1 VIVVTKSFV
10 NAVGGPEFAQLLAS
24 DVLSVLSH
32 GATRPLVRKKAALCL
47 LRLLRKSSDD
57 SILLGEEWGA
67 KIAVLLE
74 ESDLGVLL
82 GLTSLLIGI
91 ISRSYEGYEA
101 CVPRLIEIL
110 ERLRERDV
118 PQDYTYYGIPSPWL
132 QIKILRAL
140 QYFPAPENPAILK
153 RLRVILREIITG
165 NDPVKNPNKNN
176 AVHAIVFEAAGV
188 AVSVADEELMPLVVS
203 LMVRFLT
210 VRESN
215 LRYLALENLSR
226 LSQSYHIAK
235 AIGKHRKSIIGCMSD
250 PDPSIT
256 GGALNLLFTTANS
269 ETAAEIVEEL
279 LVAIEKADFS
289 LREEL
294 VLKAAVLAER
304 FPPSSDW
311 YVDIMLRL
319 ILCAGDA
326 SSNEIW
332 HSVVHLVSG
341 KEDLHTHAVEK
352 VISLLKVEV
361 VNDMFLQCAAYILG
375 EYGGNSTTPPM
386 DQFMLL
392 HQYYF
397 SLPAPAKATVL
408 NCYEKM
414 RAREE
419 KSSELAKSIEGIL
432 DSEAKSMN
440 PEIQQRALE
449 YKTLCNNPQ
458 IASIA
463 MQTLPEWEV
472 KKSVLLRK
480 LVGKDASAE
489 ESRDRPSWLS
499 SVDSINEEVIT
510 DSVPKVEIASQV
522 LAEDVIIEEPKPV
535 ELMDLLSFGDE
546 SEQNTVTKDEE
557 NLQVFDNEAFE
568 KEEEPTQRQEEGSEI
583 EISSTEPIGDLAVW
597 RTLLY
602 ASVSGVLYED
612 SNLQIGLRT
621 CSESS
626 NLEMEFYLGNKSA
639 GALDIKK
646 FSIPPTPYFEV
657 TMNKAPASIES
668 GQQILLKSCWT
679 CLLPYSTLPVL
690 QIQYVNSKGESM
702 ARSMTLPLPVTKF
715 CKPVSVPSSVFVTR
729 WNQVTGAPFKL
740 KEHVHFSQ
748 SIEKRDLESLLK
760 KLNCEILEVDI
771 GTPSVNAVSI
781 FHCTNGP
788 VKQVPCMISLSA
800 SDQSMTNVQD
810 LTISVATADAAVS
823 ASFMDALKSQASLI

>member
-1 VIVVTKSFV
+1 M
-10 NAVGGPEFAQLLAS
+10 NAVGGPDFAQLLAS

-74 ESDLGVLL
+74 DSDLGVLL

-91 ISRSYEGYEA
+91 ISTSYKGYEA
-101 CVPRLIEIL
+101 CVPKLVEIL

-140 QYFPAPENPAILK
+140 QYFPAPENPVILK
-153 RLRVILREIITG
+153 RLRVVLREIITG

-188 AVSVADEELMPLVVS
+188 AVSIADEELMPLVVN

-235 AIGKHRKSIIGCMSD
+235 AIAKHRKSIIGCMSD

-319 ILCAGDA
+319 ILRAGDA

-341 KEDLHTHAVEK
+341 KEDLHTQAVEK
-352 VISLLKVEV
+352 VLSILKGEV

-375 EYGGNSTTPPM
+375 EYGGNSTTPAS
-386 DQFMLL
+386 DQFRLL

-414 RAREE
+414 RSREKE
-419 KSSELAKSIEGIL
+419 SSELAKNIEDLL

-449 YKTLCNNPQ
+449 YKALCNNPD

-463 MQTLPEWEV
+463 LQTLPEWEV

-489 ESRDRPSWLS
+489 EARDRPSWLS
-499 SVDSINEEVIT
+499 SVDSIDEEDIT
-510 DSVPKVEIASQV
+510 DSAAKVDIASEGV
-522 LAEDVIIEEPKPV
+522 TEDIPIEEPKPV
-535 ELMDLLSFGDE
+535 ELMDLLSFDDE
-546 SEQNTVTKDEE
+546 PEQNVVTKDE

-568 KEEEPTQRQEEGSEI
+568 KEEEPAQRQEEESDI
-583 EISSTEPIGDLAVW
+583 ETSSTEPIGDLASW
-597 RTLLY
+597 RISLY

-612 SNLQIGLRT
+612 SNLQIGVRI
-621 CSESS
+621 CGESS
-626 NLEMEFYLGNKSA
+626 NLEMDFYLGNKSS
-639 GALDIKK
+639 GALDLKK
-646 FSIPPTPYFEV
+646 VSIPPTPYFDV
-657 TMNKAPASIES
+657 TKNEAPASIEA

-690 QIQYVNSKGESM
+690 QIQYINFKGESM

-740 KEHVHFSQ
+740 TERVHFSQ
-748 SIEKRDLESLLK
+748 SVVKDDLERLLRN
-760 KLNCEILEVDI
+760 LNCEIVDVDI

-788 VKQVPCMISLSA
+788 VKQVPCMISLSPV
-800 SDQSMTNVQD
+800 DHSMTNVQD
-810 LTISVATADAAVS
+810 LAISVATADAAVS